1 MVATYI
7 ELIAIA
13 TILYICAVHYL
24 LLLLCMYVLI
34 MHRYIWLHL
43 DQSRQMVV
51 HTHVF
56 INIMIAHIIYIEYT
70 AMASNSEYK

>member
-1 MVATYI
+1 MLATYI

-13 TILYICAVHYL
+13 TILYICAVHH
-24 LLLLCMYVLI
+24 CAAI
-34 MHRYIWLHL
+34 PMHVCNDHATIYIWLHL

-56 INIMIAHIIYIEYT
+56 INNYDSAHYIY
-70 AMASNSEYK
+70 